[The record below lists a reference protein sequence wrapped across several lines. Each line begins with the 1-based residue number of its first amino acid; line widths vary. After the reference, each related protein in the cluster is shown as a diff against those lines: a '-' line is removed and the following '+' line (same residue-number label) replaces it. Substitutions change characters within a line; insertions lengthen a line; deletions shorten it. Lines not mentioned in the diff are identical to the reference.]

1 MLGLGVRAAR
11 PARIEAAQH
20 AHARR
25 EHDDARIRARL
36 HVDGVARSRDA
47 ATHAARDGL
56 ARRAALEPA
65 IIAIGAVRRDVDHF
79 GIDDRSASAV
89 AAVSTGAALTV
100 SAASA
105 VASTRAVS
113 AASATAAIAAR

>member
-79 GIDDRSASAV
+79 GVDDRSAAAF
-89 AAVSTGAALTV
+89 AAVSTGAALT
-100 SAASA
+100 AA
-105 VASTRAVS
+105 
-113 AASATAAIAAR
+113 AAFATAARPIASAAATTVVI